1 MDDSL
6 MQALVLVDG
15 HMRAE
20 GQGDIDGALAVYTD
34 DIEHDV
40 VGFPNSPTRGKE
52 GARDF
57 YTYLTANFHRRL
69 GSLASVRC
77 RRRDGP
83 GTAHDGHRHRSVVGA
98 SG

>member
-6 MQALVLVDG
+6 MQALVDR

-20 GQGDIDGALAVYTD
+20 GHGDIDGALAVYTD
-34 DIEHDV
+34 NIEHDV

-57 YTYLTANFHRRL
+57 LHLPTANFRTEGWEVLHRY
-69 GSLASVRC
+69 V
-77 RRRDGP
+77 DGRATEP
-83 GTAHDGHRHRSVVGA
+83 RSVKDYL
-98 SG
+98 